1 MKYKWKKGDVHVLLP
16 NAIINLSAPL
26 LWLDQ
31 LPDGR
36 LLITTLFDELTP
48 KEQTNVFVY
57 YSTGM
62 LEREIFI
69 EANARP
75 VRFIGSP
82 QEYGQVR
89 LLGTN
94 GTKYTLNTNNW
105 TVDGSQY
112 YR

>member
-1 MKYKWKKGDVHVLLP
+1 
-16 NAIINLSAPL
+16 
-26 LWLDQ
+26 
-31 LPDGR
+31 
-36 LLITTLFDELTP
+36 
-48 KEQTNVFVY
+48 
-57 YSTGM
+57 M

-69 EANARP
+69 EENARP
-75 VRFIGSP
+75 VRFMGSE
-82 QEYGQVR
+82 QEDGQVR